1 MTSSAAHLALF
12 SLLLGVPTALA
23 VTITALAYLRRVRLE
38 RPPVGTF
45 NGRDT
50 VVLFCLL
57 SIIPVF
63 YLTLPRWLLTG
74 FLVITFS
81 SALSIGLRPL
91 LRPAPLWT
99 GIGLLLGLNIWLA
112 HAALGTVRGW
122 QVFWLV
128 NDVIVLLAAVTV
140 SNLYVQGG
148 MKMRHVAW
156 FALALAGYD
165 QVFTT
170 LFPVTNA
177 LVEEFLGYPL
187 DPSVGM
193 RWGFDNA
200 AIGLG
205 DLLVYGLFTLTAY
218 KGYGRRAA
226 SLAVAV
232 VVVFGA
238 VLPGL
243 VPLVVN
249 YVDSRTDTLVP
260 AQVWFGP
267 AAFATYVWL
276 RRTRGPERTM
286 RQFELL
292 TRRPGVAGA
301 RHAARQDGGV
311 PTPRVR
317 V

>member
-12 SLLLGVPTALA
+12 SLLLGVPAALA
-23 VTITALAYLRRVRLE
+23 VPLAALAYFRRVHIE

-45 NGRDT
+45 NGRDM

-57 SIIPVF
+57 SAIPVF
-63 YLTLPRWLLTG
+63 YLALPRWLLTG
-74 FLVITFS
+74 FLVVTFS

-91 LRPAPLWT
+91 LPSTTQWT
-99 GIGLLLGLNIWLA
+99 GIGILLGLDIWLA
-112 HAALGTVRGW
+112 QASLGTVHGW
-122 QVFWLV
+122 QIFWLV
-128 NDVIVLLAAVTV
+128 NDIIVLLAAVTV

-148 MKMRHVAW
+148 MKLRHVAW

-165 QVFTT
+165 QIFTT

-187 DPSVGM
+187 DPSIGM

-205 DLLVYGLFTLTAY
+205 DLLVYALFTLTAY

-226 SLAVAV
+226 RLAVAV
-232 VVVFGA
+232 VVLFGA
-238 VLPGL
+238 VLPAL
-243 VPLVVN
+243 VPLLVN

-260 AQVWFGP
+260 AQVEFGP

-301 RHAARQDGGV
+301 RHAAGEDGGM
-311 PTPRVR
+311 PTIRVR
-317 V
+317 A